1 MASKKVHE
9 YVGQCKDLMGL
20 GHWTVNISADPCTD
34 DAWAD
39 VEVSTNLYTATIRF
53 SPKLWAEKPE
63 DIRRVVAH
71 ELIHIHQAG
80 VERLVEALEKPLGST
95 AYELLSHVWDTESE
109 RSADSLSNVVAEVL
123 PLPVGVK

>member
-1 MASKKVHE
+1 MASKKVHD

-20 GHWTVNISADPCTD
+20 GHWTINISPDPCED

-53 SPKLWAEKPE
+53 SPKLWGEKPE
-63 DIRRVVAH
+63 EIRRVVAH
-71 ELIHIHQAG
+71 ELIHVHQAG

-109 RSADSLSNVVAEVL
+109 RSADSLSNIVAEVL